1 MSKAQ
6 AILAHNLKA
15 LIEKKGISQAELG
28 RQTGYSATA
37 AGSWLM
43 TGDKA
48 KFPSPETIDK
58 LCDYFCVSPAQLLS
72 ESGEV
77 KPSSYDEKTLLD
89 SFRKLNDTNKNALL
103 VTVQTLLNAQAAL
116 EKTESA

>member
-1 MSKAQ
+1 MSNSQ
-6 AILAHNLKA
+6 QIFSRNLKI
-15 LIEKKGISQAELG
+15 LLENKKATRPELAQFVG
-28 RQTGYSATA
+28 VSTATVSDWIN
-37 AGSWLM
+37 GKQFFSR
-43 TGDKA
+43 K
-48 KFPSPETIDK
+48 TIDK
-58 LCDYFCVSPAQLLS
+58 LCDYFCISPAQLLS